1 MTEREIKLALPGRFT
16 MPALALDGDALDV
29 AAMPDQQLRATYYDT
44 ADLRMARHGVTLRYR
59 TGEAETPRWTLK
71 LPVGAR
77 GSELEREELN
87 FEASRR
93 EPPAELRSLLT
104 AYTRGEPLTAV
115 ATLRTRRRR
124 IHLVAADQTPIA
136 EVADDEVSVIEGRRV
151 VSRFRELEVEALADG
166 VDLQVL
172 GDQLR
177 TAGATESE
185 PIPKVVRALGS
196 RATAP
201 SEIAPK
207 AIAADGRL
215 ADVVAASIADALM
228 RIVRHDPQARLG
240 QPEGVHQ
247 IRVAM
252 RRLRSDLRT
261 LGDAVD
267 PQWREEMEPRL
278 RAVADAAA
286 DARDADV
293 MSQRMRGELDDKTTA
308 LAPLF
313 ETLERQ
319 RIAARERLMATLDGD
334 AYVTLLNDLVAAT
347 VDPPAGPADAPVA
360 EALGPLVLGAWD
372 RLQGRADEL
381 EPDSPVDDFHRT
393 RIAVKRARYAAE
405 LASRSLEG
413 KAAEGAAALGERLA
427 ALQDL
432 LGDVQDAAV
441 AEGLIRETLSAR
453 GAGARY
459 AFEAGRLVERLR
471 SRADESMRAFLE
483 EWPETRRRRWR
494 KWAM

>member
-1 MTEREIKLALPGRFT
+1 VTEREIKLALPGRFT
-16 MPALALDGDALDV
+16 LPALSLNGDALDV
-29 AAMPDQQLRATYYDT
+29 ATMPDQQLRATYYDT

-93 EPPAELRSLLT
+93 EPPAEVRSLLT

-124 IHLVAADQTPIA
+124 INLIADETPIA
-136 EVADDEVSVIEGRRV
+136 EVADDEVSVIEARRV
-151 VSRFRELEVEALADG
+151 VSRFRELEVEALVDG
-166 VDLQVL
+166 VDLQPL

-201 SEIAPK
+201 PEIAPK
-207 AIAADGRL
+207 SV
-215 ADVVAASIADALM
+215 DVVAASIADALT

-240 QPEGVHQ
+240 VPEGVHQ

-252 RRLRSDLRT
+252 RRLRSDLKT

-267 PQWREEMEPRL
+267 PQWRDAIEPRL
-278 RAVADAAA
+278 RSVADAAA

-293 MSQRMRGELDDKTTA
+293 MSQRMRSELDGTTTV

-319 RIAARERLMATLDGD
+319 RTAARERLMAMLDGE
-334 AYVTLLNDLVAAT
+334 AYVALLNDLVAAT
-347 VDPPAGPADAPVA
+347 VTPPAGPADAPVSD
-360 EALGPLVLGAWD
+360 ALGQLVIDAWD
-372 RLQGRADEL
+372 RLQRRADEL
-381 EPDSPVDDFHRT
+381 EPDSPIDDFHRT

-405 LASRSLEG
+405 LAARSLEG
-413 KAAEGAAALGERLA
+413 KAAEGATHLGERLA
-427 ALQDL
+427 QLQDL
-432 LGDVQDAAV
+432 LGDVQDAAI

-459 AFEAGRLVERLR
+459 AFEAGRLVERLH
-471 SRADESMRAFLE
+471 SRADESMRAFRD